1 MDFRSN
7 ISGAFGNVDLKFAIH
22 PLDAERAIELL
33 RICHENNVSLKE
45 LLSAV
50 EDFLLKSGAGNSH
63 VKEQLKEV
71 KVKFSGWLS

>member
-7 ISGAFGNVDLKFAIH
+7 IPGTFGTVDLKFAIH
-22 PLDAERAIELL
+22 PLDAGRAIELL
-33 RICHENNVSLKE
+33 KICYENNVSLKE

-50 EDFLLKSGAGNSH
+50 DDFLRKNGAGNDH

-71 KVKFSGWLS
+71 KAKFSGWLS